1 MKKIIKNT
9 IFTILLSV
17 LIILGLFFAY
27 LYFYASNDRNLS
39 GKWTARLDMTEQA
52 AVTALGWLQ
61 DMEAVSV
68 SMQDMEYYMHDLTIE
83 LDLTLE
89 QTARTEGT
97 FASALVPE
105 SYAACSQAAYES
117 FAAAFR
123 DLVTERL
130 RMAGYTGDLSEKAVE
145 SLIAET
151 FGMPTVSYLST
162 CVPDLLPPLEELQT
176 RCDGSGTYTAA
187 EGILT
192 RQFDSGSLIRT
203 RTERYIRKDTTLVLT
218 ESAASDAAGYFMD
231 HYPVLY
237 TLQRSQE
244 PQ

>member
-1 MKKIIKNT
+1 M
-9 IFTILLSV
+9 SC
-17 LIILGLFFAY
+17 
-27 LYFYASNDRNLS
+27 SQPS
-39 GKWTARLDMTEQA
+39 
-52 AVTALGWLQ
+52 AVTA
-61 DMEAVSV
+61 ACSV
-68 SMQDMEYYMHDLTIE
+68 MSSR
-83 LDLTLE
+83 
-89 QTARTEGT
+89 AEGT

-130 RMAGYTGDLSEKAVE
+130 RMAGYTGDLSEEAVE

-237 TLQRSQE
+237 TLQRSHESQ
-244 PQ
+244 